1 MSIVKSHFFIK
12 KEEIIKEPIK
22 PKEEPIE
29 KKEEQEEEDIEL
41 L

>member
-1 MSIVKSHFFIK
+1 MEVCILMIEIK